1 MPQHTIYIV
10 DDDDALRASLD
21 SVLRSDGFCVKTFDS
36 GTTFLETSL
45 PDEPGCLVL
54 DLRLP
59 GMTGLDLQ
67 EQLVRRDVYLPIIFI
82 SGHAEVPESVRALK
96 SGAQDFLIKPFRY
109 RQLRDAID
117 RALEADRLGRKQ
129 RSAIRALRER
139 YSSLSARERQILALV
154 VSGRLNKQIAG
165 ELGTKEIT
173 VKQQRGSLMRKMRA
187 ESLADLVR
195 MAEKLELTSREDS
208 TSLDPS

>member
-1 MPQHTIYIV
+1 VPQHTIYIV

-36 GTTFLETSL
+36 GTTFLQTSL

-54 DLRLP
+54 DLWLP
-59 GMTGLDLQ
+59 GMTGFDLQ
-67 EQLVRRDVYLPIIFI
+67 EQLARRDVYLPVIFI
-82 SGHAEVPESVRALK
+82 SGYAEVPESVRALK

-139 YSSLSARERQILALV
+139 YSSLSARERQIFALV

-173 VKQQRGSLMRKMRA
+173 VKQQRGGLMRKMRA
-187 ESLADLVR
+187 DSLPDLVR
-195 MAEKLELTSREDS
+195 MAETLEITSPEDS

>member
-1 MPQHTIYIV
+1 MRQHTIYIV
-10 DDDDALRASLD
+10 DDDEALRASLD
-21 SVLRSDGFCVKTFDS
+21 CMLRSDGFYVKTFDS
-36 GTTFLETSL
+36 GRAFLETPL

-54 DLRLP
+54 DVRLP

-67 EQLVRRDVYLPIIFI
+67 EQLVKGDVYLPIIFI

-117 RALEADRLGRKQ
+117 RALETDRLGRRQ
-129 RSAIRALRER
+129 RSEIRALRER

-173 VKQQRGSLMRKMRA
+173 VKQQRGGLMRKMRA

-195 MAEKLELTSREDS
+195 MAEKIELTSREDS
-208 TSLDPS
+208 TSVDAS

>member
-1 MPQHTIYIV
+1 VPQHTIYIV
-10 DDDDALRASLD
+10 DDDDTLRASLD

-36 GTTFLETSL
+36 GTTFLETPL

-59 GMTGLDLQ
+59 GITGLDLQ

-82 SGHAEVPESVRALK
+82 SGQAEVPESVRALK

-165 ELGTKEIT
+165 VLGTKEIT
-173 VKQQRGSLMRKMRA
+173 VKQQRGGLMRKMRA

>member
-36 GTTFLETSL
+36 GTTFLQTSL

-54 DLRLP
+54 DLWLP

-67 EQLVRRDVYLPIIFI
+67 EQLARRDVYLPVIFI
-82 SGHAEVPESVRALK
+82 SGYAEVPESVRALK

-139 YSSLSARERQILALV
+139 YSSLSARERQIFALV

-173 VKQQRGSLMRKMRA
+173 VKQQRGGLMRKMRA
-187 ESLADLVR
+187 DSLPDLVR
-195 MAEKLELTSREDS
+195 MAETLEITSPEDS

>member
-36 GTTFLETSL
+36 GTTFLQTSL

-54 DLRLP
+54 DLWLP
-59 GMTGLDLQ
+59 GMTGFDLQ
-67 EQLVRRDVYLPIIFI
+67 EQLARRDVYLPVIFI
-82 SGHAEVPESVRALK
+82 SGYAEVPESVRALK

-139 YSSLSARERQILALV
+139 YSSLSARERQIFALV

-173 VKQQRGSLMRKMRA
+173 VKQQRGGLMRKMRA
-187 ESLADLVR
+187 DSLPDLVR
-195 MAEKLELTSREDS
+195 MAETLEITSPEDS